1 MIDRSRNLPLLGIVA
16 AVISAIVPAL
26 AQAPDS
32 GSDAV
37 PQPAKVATQP
47 DTQPTPEQIG
57 DSLMAHQRYQ
67 AAIEAYRKAP
77 PDDATTWNKMGIA
90 YQMMFNMTEAMRC
103 YQKSLKLSP
112 KNSNVLNNLGTAYD
126 AQKDYRAAER
136 MYRKALKIDPHS
148 GLVLKNLGTNLLAQH
163 KYEKGWEAYKAA
175 LTVDPTIFDR
185 SARPR
190 VENPASLQDR
200 GAMNYYM
207 AKGCVKAGMPDRAIE
222 YLRMAINE
230 GFTNPKKIIADR
242 EFASLHDVP
251 AFQQMIATEKTQ

>member
-1 MIDRSRNLPLLGIVA
+1 M
-16 AVISAIVPAL
+16 
-26 AQAPDS
+26 
-32 GSDAV
+32 
-37 PQPAKVATQP
+37 
-47 DTQPTPEQIG
+47 
-57 DSLMAHQRYQ
+57 
-67 AAIEAYRKAP
+67 
-77 PDDATTWNKMGIA
+77 
-90 YQMMFNMTEAMRC
+90 
-103 YQKSLKLSP
+103 
-112 KNSNVLNNLGTAYD
+112 
-126 AQKDYRAAER
+126 
-136 MYRKALKIDPHS
+136 
-148 GLVLKNLGTNLLAQH
+148 AQH

-242 EFASLHDVP
+242 EFASLQDVP

>member
-1 MIDRSRNLPLLGIVA
+1 MSMIDRFRNLPLLGIVA
-16 AVISAIVPAL
+16 ALISAFVPVL

-37 PQPAKVATQP
+37 PQPAKIV
-47 DTQPTPEQIG
+47 TQPTPEQIG

-126 AQKDYRAAER
+126 AQKDYRAAEK
-136 MYRKALKIDPHS
+136 MYRKALKIDPNARTARIAAAIHIP
-148 GLVLKNLGTNLLAQH
+148 VLSSRTSEPTFWRSTNM
-163 KYEKGWEAYKAA
+163 
-175 LTVDPTIFDR
+175 R
-185 SARPR
+185 
-190 VENPASLQDR
+190 
-200 GAMNYYM
+200 
-207 AKGCVKAGMPDRAIE
+207 KAGKPIKR
-222 YLRMAINE
+222 
-230 GFTNPKKIIADR
+230 
-242 EFASLHDVP
+242 H
-251 AFQQMIATEKTQ
+251 